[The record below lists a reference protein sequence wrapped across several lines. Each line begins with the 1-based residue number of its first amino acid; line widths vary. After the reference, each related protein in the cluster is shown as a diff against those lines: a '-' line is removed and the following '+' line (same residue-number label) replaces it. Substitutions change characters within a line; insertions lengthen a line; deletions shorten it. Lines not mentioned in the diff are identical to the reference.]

1 MSSPLSKNRTK
12 SKTRDEQTVYP
23 ITQLRFNSRP
33 RNSISD
39 TSFENLQGKEDE
51 PERGNWDNKLEYLL
65 SSIGYAVGLGNVWR
79 FPYLCYRNGGGAFLF
94 PYLLVLALC
103 GLPIFLLESSLGQFS
118 SQGPVR
124 AFNGVPMWKGL
135 GFAMLAVSSF
145 VAPYYNI
152 ILSWGIYY
160 LWESVKA
167 LWTGELPWKNCV
179 ENDDRYENC
188 FSRDEAKACKNNI
201 ENGTK
206 LEGKCETHYFQRQT
220 ASEIYYER
228 VVLGLD
234 GRPAFNKT
242 LYDLAVENDA
252 KDSSDP
258 NKLPF
263 IEGEKIDLSYLGGIQ
278 WHLALTLLIS
288 WVFIGFS
295 IIKGVKSSGK
305 TMYVTATLPYAVLT
319 LLLVK
324 GLTLPGAG
332 QGILF
337 FIKPEMGKIFEPSI
351 WKDAVTQIF
360 YSLSVSWGGLLTL
373 SSYNPFRNNVY
384 RDTYIVVCANSA
396 TSIFAGFAI
405 FSYLGFMANQLG
417 LEVSDVVSSGPGL
430 AFTVW
435 PEAMT
440 NLSSSSWVC
449 ACFSILFFMMLYS
462 LGIST
467 MIVTVETICTS
478 FLDIFPTYRKK
489 RWIVVAS
496 VISVLYAVGLPL
508 VTVKGA
514 YWFQVFDDYAASYS
528 LVISAILEMLVM
540 SHVYGIDRVANDI
553 KMMTGRGLPGVFR
566 FLWGYVT
573 PSILTITLVFNI
585 IAHKPSNAKYT
596 KIVHFFPSQTY
607 YLSAFLVFTPIF
619 IMIFLAIRE
628 LMLKNWN
635 VKQAQAPTRHWGP
648 LKDADRT
655 QYGEE
660 REDGVVYS
668 QHADI
673 EESKKLCA

>member
-1 MSSPLSKNRTK
+1 
-12 SKTRDEQTVYP
+12 
-23 ITQLRFNSRP
+23 
-33 RNSISD
+33 
-39 TSFENLQGKEDE
+39 
-51 PERGNWDNKLEYLL
+51 
-65 SSIGYAVGLGNVWR
+65 
-79 FPYLCYRNGGGAFLF
+79 
-94 PYLLVLALC
+94 
-103 GLPIFLLESSLGQFS
+103 
-118 SQGPVR
+118 
-124 AFNGVPMWKGL
+124 
-135 GFAMLAVSSF
+135 MLAVSSF

-179 ENDDRYENC
+179 ENDERYENC
-188 FSRDEAKACKNNI
+188 FSRDEAKACKYNI

-206 LEGKCETHYFQRQT
+206 LEGKCATHYFQRQT

-234 GRPAFNKT
+234 GRPAFDKT
-242 LYDLAVENDA
+242 LYDLAVSNDA

-258 NKLPF
+258 TKLPF

-278 WHLALTLLIS
+278 WHLALTLLIL

-553 KMMTGRGLPGVFR
+553 KMMTGKVTSHIFVRFR
-566 FLWGYVT
+566 RMADCQIKL
-573 PSILTITLVFNI
+573 IKKQIRHRRI
-585 IAHKPSNAKYT
+585 E
-596 KIVHFFPSQTY
+596 Q
-607 YLSAFLVFTPIF
+607 IF
-619 IMIFLAIRE
+619 R
-628 LMLKNWN
+628 
-635 VKQAQAPTRHWGP
+635 PR
-648 LKDADRT
+648 
-655 QYGEE
+655 
-660 REDGVVYS
+660 
-668 QHADI
+668 
-673 EESKKLCA
+673 

>member
-1 MSSPLSKNRTK
+1 MSGSSSEASGVDHKKNLK
-12 SKTRDEQTVYP
+12 D
-23 ITQLRFNSRP
+23 N
-33 RNSISD
+33 
-39 TSFENLQGKEDE
+39 KETE
-51 PERGNWDNKLEYLL
+51 PERGGWDNKLEYLL

-94 PYLLVLALC
+94 PYLIVLGLC

-160 LWESVKA
+160 LYQSFVG
-167 LWTGELPWKNCV
+167 LFGDELPWANCV
-179 ENDDRYENC
+179 SNDDRYANC
-188 FSRDEAKACKNNI
+188 FSREEAAACKLELAKNLTRDQAGNL
-201 ENGTK
+201 TK
-206 LEGKCETHYFQRQT
+206 CYDTEYTIRQT
-220 ASEIYYER
+220 ASEIYYEK

-234 GRPAFNKT
+234 NRPDFNAT
-242 LYDLAVENDA
+242 LYNQKLALESQNDT
-252 KDSSDP
+252 KSDMVR
-258 NKLPF
+258 
-263 IEGEKIDLSYLGGIQ
+263 GEDIDLSSLGAVQ
-278 WHLALTLLIS
+278 PHLALTLFIS

-324 GLTLPGAG
+324 GLTLEGAFN
-332 QGILF
+332 GIKF
-337 FIKPEMGKIFEPSI
+337 FIVPDFARLTEPSI

-396 TSIFAGFAI
+396 TSIYAGFAI
-405 FSYLGFMANQLG
+405 FSYLGFMAHDLG
-417 LEVSDVVSSGPGL
+417 LGVKDIVSSGPGL

-435 PEAMT
+435 PEAMVILG
-440 NLSSSSWVC
+440 NGNAWVS
-449 ACFSILFFMMLYS
+449 ALFSITFFAMLYS

-478 FLDIFPTYRKK
+478 FLDIFPDYRRK
-489 RWIVVAS
+489 RWVVVVGVIVA
-496 VISVLYAVGLPL
+496 LYFVGLPL

-540 SHVYGIDRVANDI
+540 SHVYGLERVANDI
-553 KMMTGRGLPGVFR
+553 KMMTGQGLPGAFR
-566 FLWGYVT
+566 IFWSYVT
-573 PSILTITLVFNI
+573 PFILSVTLIFNI
-585 IAHKPSNAKYT
+585 IAHKPSNVVYT
-596 KIVHFFPSQTY
+596 KITHFLPPVTY
-607 YLSAFLVFTPIF
+607 VLSTFLVFTPIL
-619 IMIFLAIRE
+619 IMAGLALRE
-628 LMLKNWN
+628 LKNNNWN
-635 VKQAQAPTRHWGP
+635 LAKAQQPTRHWGP
-648 LKDADRT
+648 IKDEDR
-655 QYGEE
+655 QKYAGE
-660 REDGVVYS
+660 REDGIIYQSHTVI
-668 QHADI
+668 D
-673 EESKKLCA
+673 EESSTLKGGQFKC